1 MPSALRRTALAG
13 LLALVAAPSVVS
25 AVSAAPA
32 PHLSLASYDKLR
44 TPLPYPYDEKADA
57 GRQVEAAR
65 QRARKSGKRLLIDF
79 GGNWCPDCRILAGT
93 IEQTELKPFIDRH
106 FEFVAVDIGGKD
118 RGKNQ
123 DVAARYDLKIQGVPA
138 LVVVDPRTDKVLN
151 RDQVTAL
158 SDARHMSPQGLADYV
173 ARWAR

>member
-1 MPSALRRTALAG
+1 MTSVLRRTALAG
-13 LLALVAAPSVVS
+13 LVALL
-25 AVSAAPA
+25 AAPA
-32 PHLSLASYDKLR
+32 ALAAPPPHISLQSYERLR

-65 QRARKSGKRLLIDF
+65 QRARRSGKRLLIDF

-93 IEQTELKPFIDRH
+93 IEQTELKPFIDRK
-106 FEFVAVDIGGKD
+106 FEFVAVDVGGKD
-118 RGKNQ
+118 RGRNQ
-123 DVAARYDLKIQGVPA
+123 DVAARYGLKIQGVPA

-158 SDARHMSPQGLADYV
+158 ADARHMSPQGLADYV